1 MKMTAEH
8 YNILK
13 ARLDE
18 RIQEIGVDRVKEH
31 RAKKLG
37 KDVEMRFRW
46 DVYAAVHGWSIPE
59 LTVYHDTHI
68 DTALKYYFKT
78 TTLLN

>member
-37 KDVEMRFRW
+37 KDIEMRFRW
-46 DVYAAVHGWSIPE
+46 DVYAAAQCFTLPGF
-59 LTVYHDTHI
+59 TGYHDAHI
-68 DTALKYYFKT
+68 DTALKHYFKT